1 VTFPSTDR
9 TTAGCANAS
18 DDLPCVGSI
27 DPQPPVLELG
37 QQIDSAVDR
46 EIATQ
51 PAAWLRRAVQGDHQ
65 HGATIDFPLVLQVE
79 LVLIELATGVAHRA
93 DEATPRGLHLDD
105 DVDAGPAREKI
116 DPDRVLLARG
126 ATGLERWR

>member
-93 DEATPRGLHLDD
+93 H
-105 DVDAGPAREKI
+105 VDFTSTMTLMPGQ
-116 DPDRVLLARG
+116 LARRSTPIG
-126 ATGLERWR
+126 SSLHVAPPASNAGVS